1 MAKKRTER
9 QKLKLAYSLV
19 FFAIAVFCSV
29 AIIGKMATTMFVE
42 RSYWQEV
49 SDYSVD
55 WDVKIPARRGNIL
68 SDEGLLLSSS
78 IPQYMIHFDFKSYE
92 KDAADKKKDQE
103 KKISHIRR
111 YGIKTLY
118 CCFRAAQSALL
129 AT

>member
-55 WDVKIPARRGNIL
+55 WDVKIPARRG
-68 SDEGLLLSSS
+68 
-78 IPQYMIHFDFKSYE
+78 
-92 KDAADKKKDQE
+92 
-103 KKISHIRR
+103 R
-111 YGIKTLY
+111 
-118 CCFRAAQSALL
+118 
-129 AT
+129 